1 MSKTLSA
8 AGSGSSRGERRGWRL
23 YVELVRQAG
32 VAWVDDRAPTL
43 GAALAF
49 YSAFSLAPLLIIV
62 TALAGV
68 VFGDAAARAAMA
80 AQLAGVVGAP
90 AAEALKAVL
99 EAEQNRKSG
108 MFATIVGVVT
118 MLVGAT
124 TILVELQDDLDY
136 IWKAPKR
143 AGSGLRSMLRARLLS
158 LGMILG
164 IGFLLLVLLLLNG
177 VTGAFQLYSE
187 SRFPGS
193 AQVLLP
199 LWNAIFSIGAFT
211 VLFAMLY
218 KWLPNACS
226 AWKDVW
232 MGAFITAIL
241 FAVGRFAIGL
251 YLARSATASAYGAAG
266 TLVALLLWLYYSA
279 QVFLFGAE
287 FTCIYANYRAGSR
300 IGRLNPGGL
309 DANE

>member
-1 MSKTLSA
+1 M
-8 AGSGSSRGERRGWRL
+8 
-23 YVELVRQAG
+23 
-32 VAWVDDRAPTL
+32 

-68 VFGDAAARAAMA
+68 VFGDAAARAAMV

-193 AQVLLP
+193 AAAASTVERHFLHQRIHRAVRDVVQVVAQRMQRVEGRLDGCVHHGDPVRGRP
-199 LWNAIFSIGAFT
+199 LRDRPLSC
-211 VLFAMLY
+211 
-218 KWLPNACS
+218 PQRDC
-226 AWKDVW
+226 
-232 MGAFITAIL
+232 
-241 FAVGRFAIGL
+241 VGLWRRWYAG
-251 YLARSATASAYGAAG
+251 RAAA
-266 TLVALLLWLYYSA
+266 VALLLRTSVSVRRRVHLHLCELPRGHSNRP
-279 QVFLFGAE
+279 VKP
-287 FTCIYANYRAGSR
+287 
-300 IGRLNPGGL
+300 GRP
-309 DANE
+309 